1 MTTEKPDEGN
11 QEPKEKIEVPT
22 PTFTEGQGQPLGGD
36 IKTLQGSLEAFQAEI
51 RGQLKALQSDKDKR
65 IPKLEMSLQD
75 LMSEIARLKG
85 KGFTDDEAVSEVE
98 FRQNVKKL
106 TQKFEI
112 EQPVQPVGNEA
123 SRAAQD
129 AQRVIEELKLNTSDP
144 DVLTLLSGKYR
155 NYDHLRAEAALLV
168 ARKATKPT
176 PSSAASPPLPG
187 GSTPSP
193 DLVAEYTKEMLAA
206 RGKRDV
212 LKASQAKYLQK
223 GLDIGKITFTV

>member
-11 QEPKEKIEVPT
+11 QEPEEKIGAPT

-36 IKTLQGSLEAFQAEI
+36 IKALQGSLETFQAEI

-106 TQKFEI
+106 IQRFEV
-112 EQPVQPVGNEA
+112 EQPSQATGTGVSG
-123 SRAAQD
+123 AAQD
-129 AQRVIEELKLNTSDP
+129 AQRVIEELKLNTGDP
-144 DVLTLLSGKYR
+144 EVITLLSGKYR

-168 ARKATKPT
+168 ARKSTKPV
-176 PSSAASPPLPG
+176 PSSAATSPIPG
-187 GSTPSP
+187 GAASSEATIEELVSRFDGAKKYPTSP
-193 DLVAEYTKEMLAA
+193 EYKAVKAELEK
-206 RGKRDV
+206 RGWK
-212 LKASQAKYLQK
+212 
-223 GLDIGKITFTV
+223 